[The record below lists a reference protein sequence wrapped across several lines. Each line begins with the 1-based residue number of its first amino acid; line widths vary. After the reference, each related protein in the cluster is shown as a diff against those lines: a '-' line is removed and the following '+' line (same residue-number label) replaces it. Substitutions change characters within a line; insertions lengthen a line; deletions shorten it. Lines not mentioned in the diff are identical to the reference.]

1 MNIPFKI
8 LIVEDE
14 MVIAAN
20 IALQLTNL
28 GYEICGMLPTGEE
41 ALRYIQDNKPDLVL
55 MDIHLKGTFD
65 GIETALFMQKQ
76 QDTPVI
82 YLTANTDDAH
92 FARAKETNPLA
103 FLSKP
108 FRKQDVQRAVELA
121 VNRIM
126 AERQPDHKM
135 VADQFV
141 LSDRIFVRHQDKMV
155 KVFIA
160 DIYYVEADRNYCRIF
175 AKNGDYLLVTTLKDI
190 EEKLPEAHF
199 YRVHRSYLVN
209 LSRVDEVAATH
220 LVAAGKIIPFAK
232 SSREDL
238 LKRITTV

>member
-1 MNIPFKI
+1 MKIPFKI

-20 IALQLTNL
+20 IALQLSSL

-41 ALRYIQDNKPDLVL
+41 ALRFVQDNKPDLVL
-55 MDIHLKGTFD
+55 MDIQLKGSFD

-76 QDTPVI
+76 RDTPVI
-82 YLTANTDDAH
+82 YLTANSDDTH

-108 FRKQDVQRAVELA
+108 FRKQDVRRAVELA

-126 AERQPDHKM
+126 AERQPAK
-135 VADQFV
+135 VLVDQFV

-155 KVFIA
+155 KVLIA

-175 AKNGDYLLVTTLKDI
+175 AKNGDYLLVMTLKDI
-190 EEKLPEAHF
+190 EEKLPATHF

-209 LSRVDEVAATH
+209 LSSVDEVAATH
-220 LVAAGKIIPFAK
+220 LVAAGKVIPLAK

>member
-20 IALQLTNL
+20 IALQLSSL

-41 ALRYIQDNKPDLVL
+41 ALRFIKDNKPDLVL
-55 MDIHLKGTFD
+55 MDIQLKGTFD
-65 GIETALFMQKQ
+65 GIETAHFMQKQ
-76 QDTPVI
+76 QNTPVI

-126 AERQPDHKM
+126 AERQPAK
-135 VADQFV
+135 VLVDQFV

-155 KVFIA
+155 KVFIE

-175 AKNGDYLLVTTLKDI
+175 AKNGDYLLVMTLKDI
-190 EEKLPEAHF
+190 EEKLPATHF

-209 LSRVDEVAATH
+209 LSSVDEVAATH
-220 LVAAGKIIPFAK
+220 LVAAGKVIPFAK

-238 LKRITTV
+238 LKRITMV